1 MALTSQA
8 DLAFHLRIAVEQWMR
23 DPVSGPWDDVIDM
36 VALIM
41 DQGHVDVKDA
51 SRLDLLLR
59 QTGAFMKQHDDC
71 PTCGEAM
78 TP

>member
-1 MALTSQA
+1 
-8 DLAFHLRIAVEQWMR
+8 
-23 DPVSGPWDDVIDM
+23 
-36 VALIM
+36 M
-41 DQGHVDVKDA
+41 DQGHVDLKDA